1 MPQINR
7 VLLDDLALKPQI
19 VNALSLNGIYSVEHL
34 LNTSPSQIYNLPGIG
49 KSHVYRYLVN
59 YKFEKEKYL
68 ISVQQNIYH

>member
-49 KSHVYRYLVN
+49 KHGFYQCIKFIETVKSLSDHV
-59 YKFEKEKYL
+59 
-68 ISVQQNIYH
+68 